1 MHSPPSSDYRSGSSL
16 AARDFF
22 SVARLVAGHL
32 NTLLVGRAKK
42 TPGSSCE
49 SVVRDTGRIHLASLG
64 VFQNIGQPQLPL
76 PRQRRQRVVLQQER
90 QGVEGELREEDAAC
104 RRGLGLGLGLGLG

>member
-1 MHSPPSSDYRSGSSL
+1 MPYSW
-16 AARDFF
+16 
-22 SVARLVAGHL
+22 AGQK
-32 NTLLVGRAKK
+32 N

-49 SVVRDTGRIHLASLG
+49 SVIRDTGRIHLRLLASLG